1 MNAASSSASLWY
13 PVSREASGVNSAT
26 TVLWSPTEIGS

>member
-13 PVSREASGVNSAT
+13 AVSLAASGTNSAT
-26 TVLWSPTEIGS
+26 TVLSSLTEIGS